1 MLAWA
6 GSVTGGA
13 TWGELVESCL
23 LADKH
28 VEMIGLCRVRWVD
41 PEFGL

>member
-13 TWGELVESCL
+13 TWRELVESCL
-23 LADKH
+23 LADKPL
-28 VEMIGLCRVRWVD
+28 EMSGLGRV
-41 PEFGL
+41 